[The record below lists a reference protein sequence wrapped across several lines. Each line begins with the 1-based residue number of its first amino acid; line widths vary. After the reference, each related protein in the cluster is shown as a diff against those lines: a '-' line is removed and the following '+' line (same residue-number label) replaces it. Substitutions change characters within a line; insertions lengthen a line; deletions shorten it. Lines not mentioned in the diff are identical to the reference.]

1 MQRVNESS
9 QRNTVKK
16 KPSPSPKTKIT
27 SYFDTWHAYVQ
38 STFEQQRPHPSC
50 HDCFEN
56 RFVWAK
62 CAVHN
67 QLDAICATMCT
78 QRPVRRSACNYRPCP
93 IQRDEK
99 QSSVMCCPSMFN
111 QTSCNENC
119 IPGSPVAA
127 KSYLSNFFCTNCNN
141 QAFMPNLRDIGMLPH
156 TIAQPN
162 CPRAG
167 WSVLTTDC
175 LPKFSWEAIMSKNP
189 LVFST
194 IWPQ

>member
-9 QRNTVKK
+9 QRNTVKDLR
-16 KPSPSPKTKIT
+16 PVQKIKVT
-27 SYFDTWHAYVQ
+27 SYFDTWPAYVQ

-56 RFVWAK
+56 RSVWAK

-78 QRPVRRSACNYRPCP
+78 QRPVGRSACNYRLCP

-99 QSSVMCCPSMFN
+99 QSSDMCCQSMFN

-119 IPGSPVAA
+119 IPSSPVAA
-127 KSYLSNFFCTNCNN
+127 KSYLNNFASYSRRFVVKTAVTKPLCQASGTSTCCRTQLHN
-141 QAFMPNLRDIGMLPH
+141 QTTRV
-156 TIAQPN
+156 Q
-162 CPRAG
+162 AG
-167 WSVLTTDC
+167 VS
-175 LPKFSWEAIMSKNP
+175 
-189 LVFST
+189 
-194 IWPQ
+194 